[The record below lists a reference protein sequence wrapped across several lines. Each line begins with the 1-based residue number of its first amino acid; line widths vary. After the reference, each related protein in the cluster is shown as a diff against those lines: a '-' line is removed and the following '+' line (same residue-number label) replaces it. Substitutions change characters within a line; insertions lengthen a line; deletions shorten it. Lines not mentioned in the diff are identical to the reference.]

1 MHIIFFKNCELLT
14 TSTCNCYLQHIG
26 AHLLHA
32 SLSVNMERT
41 WARLRHLGRYIMLK
55 NKNRNIRKLQ
65 KFSTYDESNTKFIPD
80 SIVKPK
86 YATSLI
92 YRHPNK
98 VSEID
103 IKTDEQIEYIR
114 NSCKIARDV
123 LEETASHIRPGITTD
138 QLDTIAHEYC
148 IERKVYPSPLL
159 YRNFPKSICTSVNEV
174 ACHGIPSKQILKD
187 GDIINIDVTVS
198 R

>member
-1 MHIIFFKNCELLT
+1 
-14 TSTCNCYLQHIG
+14 
-26 AHLLHA
+26 
-32 SLSVNMERT
+32 
-41 WARLRHLGRYIMLK
+41 MLK
-55 NKNRNIRKLQ
+55 NKNRNRRKLQ

-174 ACHGIPSKQILKD
+174 ACHGIPSEQILKD